1 MWFHLV
7 LGFLDQSGSFK
18 WWQKL
23 GPCCCCRCL
32 WTGMLQKLQ
41 RAQLWTHSSLKL
53 EEGTA
58 PKTFP
63 SEKKCSRCT
72 PHWQCLRFKIHTE
85 VVLRVG
91 FISYTL
97 PSYRL
102 LVTLRI
108 SFDFNLNCPP
118 PSSSTYT
125 SGHKDSLLAGR
136 PSAAPPPL
144 MALTVCWSQT
154 HGSRRSAWDKE
165 FHYECSVSF
174 GCQLLL
180 QGLLAY

>member
-1 MWFHLV
+1 MVTKAGALLQLQMFVNRNAAKAAACSALDA
-7 LGFLDQSGSFK
+7 FLTEI
-18 WWQKL
+18 
-23 GPCCCCRCL
+23 R
-32 WTGMLQKLQ
+32 
-41 RAQLWTHSSLKL
+41 
-53 EEGTA
+53 TA

-97 PSYRL
+97 TSYRL

-108 SFDFNLNCPP
+108 SFDFNPNCPP

-180 QGLLAY
+180 QELLAY